1 MLNQLNWRW
10 PSFDILLAD
19 LGTPISWLEGRSDF
33 LMHHLRDAQRRW
45 FQRKAPA
52 TRNDLGDVAKHKYG
66 IGMVSNSWL
75 LRTRSLRH
83 RLTKWQRGLLS
94 VFLAGGDH
102 TQQRLQ
108 RSSTPGDTSA

>member
-1 MLNQLNWRW
+1 
-10 PSFDILLAD
+10 
-19 LGTPISWLEGRSDF
+19 
-33 LMHHLRDAQRRW
+33 MHHLRDSQRRW
-45 FQRKAPA
+45 FQRKVPT

-66 IGMVSNSWL
+66 IDMVSNYWL

-83 RLTKWQRGLLS
+83 RLTKWQRGLLY

-108 RSSTPGDTSA
+108 RSSISEETSAVC